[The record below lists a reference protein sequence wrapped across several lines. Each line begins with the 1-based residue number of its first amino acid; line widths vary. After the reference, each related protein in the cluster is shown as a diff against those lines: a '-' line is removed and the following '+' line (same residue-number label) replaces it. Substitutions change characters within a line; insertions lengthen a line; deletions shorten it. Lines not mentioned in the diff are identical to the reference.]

1 MDIAAFHF
9 LRPWWLLLIPL
20 AVALLWLWQHQSNPT
35 AKWGKL
41 IAPHLLHALL
51 VGEKSSFRIKPIHL
65 VSATLILTGIAIAG
79 PSWEKEQPPY
89 SQDKAP
95 MVIAIDLSR
104 SMDATDIAPTRLE
117 RVKQKVS
124 DLAKLRPGARTGLV
138 VYAGTAHMVVP
149 PSEDPAILQIFLDA
163 LATDL
168 MPVAGKNAAAAL
180 AEAEKLLG
188 KEDAPGTLLFFTD
201 GFDTSQIPAFR
212 AVAKQGAHQILVLA
226 AGTAQGGPLRSPN
239 GEVAVDSDGRPVT
252 GSFDSKSL
260 KQLAS
265 EADIPLASLT
275 LDDDDMD
282 WVQNRAQTHMQQ
294 VEAQN
299 KELRWKESGYWLSIP
314 IAMLALVWFRRG
326 WVVHWWA
333 GFTQWGVGLVLTASL
348 TAPTPAQAA
357 NFSTQSLVDL
367 FLTPD
372 QQGRWHFE
380 RGDYLTAA
388 AHFSDPRWKGLAYSR
403 GGKYQEALAEFARLN
418 SAEGY
423 FEMGNCYAHLQ
434 HYPEAIKAFTLAL
447 KTRPQ
452 FPEAE
457 ANRTLVQALLDQKKK
472 DDENEEEA
480 PDLDPDEI
488 KFDNKENKGQDKQI
502 SNEQMRKQNAD
513 MWMRNLKTSP
523 SDFLRMKFSLQAEPG
538 LNDLPMPPQPNQQG
552 QQEPEESTP

>member
-9 LRPWWLLLIPL
+9 LRPWWLVLIPL

-51 VGEKSSFRIKPIHL
+51 VGEKSNFRIKPIHL
-65 VSATLILTGIAIAG
+65 VSGALILTSLAIAG
-79 PSWEKEQPPY
+79 PTWEKEQPPF

-95 MVIAIDLSR
+95 MIIAIDLSR
-104 SMDATDIAPTRLE
+104 SMDATDISPTRLE

-149 PSEDPAILQIFLDA
+149 PAEDPAIMQIFLDA

-226 AGTAQGGPLRSPN
+226 VGTAQGGPLRSPN

-252 GSFDSKSL
+252 GSFDSNSL
-260 KQLAS
+260 KQLSS

-275 LDDDDMD
+275 LDDDDMN
-282 WVQNRAQTHMQQ
+282 WVQRRAQTHMQQ
-294 VEAQN
+294 VEAKN
-299 KELRWKESGYWLSIP
+299 NDLRWKESGYWLCIP
-314 IAMLALVWFRRG
+314 IALLALVWFRRG
-326 WVVHWWA
+326 WVVHWCLVPWWVA
-333 GFTQWGVGLVLTASL
+333 HWCVGFVFIASL

-357 NFSTQSLVDL
+357 TFSTQSLADL
-367 FLTPD
+367 FLTPN
-372 QQGRWHFE
+372 QQGRWHFAH
-380 RGDYLTAA
+380 GDYLKAA
-388 AHFSDPRWKGLAYSR
+388 EHFSDPLWKGLAYSK
-403 GGKYQEALAEFARLN
+403 GGKYQEALGEFARLD
-418 SAEGY
+418 SARGY
-423 FEMGNCYAHLQ
+423 FEMGNSYARLQ

-447 KTRPQ
+447 KTQPE
-452 FPEAE
+452 FPEAD
-457 ANRTLVQALLDQKKK
+457 ANRTLVKALLAQKKK
-472 DDENEEEA
+472 KEDDSEEA
-480 PDLDPDEI
+480 PDVDPDEI
-488 KFDNKENKGQDKQI
+488 KFDNKENKGQEKQVT
-502 SNEQMRKQNAD
+502 EQQLRKQNAD

-523 SDFLRMKFSLQAEPG
+523 SDFLRMKFSLQAEASLP
-538 LNDLPMPPQPNQQG
+538 DLPPEHLPSEPQKEPQP
-552 QQEPEESTP
+552 